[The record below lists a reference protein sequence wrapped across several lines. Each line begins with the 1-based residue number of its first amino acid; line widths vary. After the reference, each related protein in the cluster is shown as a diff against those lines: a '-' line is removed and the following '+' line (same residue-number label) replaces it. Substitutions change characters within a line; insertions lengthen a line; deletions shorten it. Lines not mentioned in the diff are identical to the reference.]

1 MNQNLGPFQFEN
13 SLLWNTILEN
23 LSAAVEVETSQ
34 AIAGETQGE
43 ERIHQCGRA
52 AGLTDFGAHL
62 VHLRET
68 ALNDM
73 N

>member
-1 MNQNLGPFQFEN
+1 MTQNLGPLQFEN
-13 SLLWNTILEN
+13 SLLWDTILEN

-34 AIAGETQGE
+34 AVAGETQGE

-52 AGLTDFGAHL
+52 AGLADFSAHL

-68 ALNDM
+68 ALNSL

>member
-1 MNQNLGPFQFEN
+1 VG
-13 SLLWNTILEN
+13 
-23 LSAAVEVETSQ
+23 AAVEVEISQ

-52 AGLTDFGAHL
+52 AGLSDFMAHL

-68 ALNDM
+68 ARNSLN
-73 N
+73 

>member
-1 MNQNLGPFQFEN
+1 MKQNPAPFQFEH
-13 SLLWNTILEN
+13 SVLWDAILDN
-23 LSAAVEVETSQ
+23 MGAAVEVETSQ

-52 AGLTDFGAHL
+52 ARLSDFRSHL

-68 ALNDM
+68 ALNTM

>member
-1 MNQNLGPFQFEN
+1 MNQNLAPFQFEH
-13 SLLWNTILEN
+13 SVLWDAILDN
-23 LSAAVEVETSQ
+23 MGAAVEVETSQ

-52 AGLTDFGAHL
+52 AGLTDFKSHL

-68 ALNDM
+68 ALNNM